1 MENHEKS
8 PSFQMLMLVTTPKLA
23 DKAAAIFHKSALPIQ
38 YRLNAEG
45 TASSEIMDMLGLG
58 SIDKCVFI
66 STMPKRL
73 SDIMLRKLRSE
84 LHLGS
89 ANSGIAFTIP
99 LTGANNRMLR
109 MLTHIDEESQADHK
123 GKDGYIMMETN
134 YVLIAAIVNM
144 GFSADVMNAARA
156 AGANGGTVMHSRWM
170 GNEEVTGFWGLSVQ
184 AEKDIVLILSETE
197 KKVEI
202 MRQISEKC
210 GVHTEA
216 QGIVMSLPIDSVM
229 GI

>member
-1 MENHEKS
+1 MVNHEKI

-73 SDIMLRKLRSE
+73 GDIMLRKLRSE
-84 LHLGS
+84 LHLGA

-99 LTGANNRMLR
+99 LTGA
-109 MLTHIDEESQADHK
+109 
-123 GKDGYIMMETN
+123 
-134 YVLIAAIVNM
+134 
-144 GFSADVMNAARA
+144 
-156 AGANGGTVMHSRWM
+156 
-170 GNEEVTGFWGLSVQ
+170 
-184 AEKDIVLILSETE
+184 
-197 KKVEI
+197 
-202 MRQISEKC
+202 
-210 GVHTEA
+210 
-216 QGIVMSLPIDSVM
+216 
-229 GI
+229 